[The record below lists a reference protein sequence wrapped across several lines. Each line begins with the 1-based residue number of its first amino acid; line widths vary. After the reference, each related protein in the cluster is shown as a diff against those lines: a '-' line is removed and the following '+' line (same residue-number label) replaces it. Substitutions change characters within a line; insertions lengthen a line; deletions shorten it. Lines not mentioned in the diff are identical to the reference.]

1 MNRKIGAL
9 FLACLLACAN
19 SSAARIPMRRG
30 IWSHPQ
36 ERRAPQAMAET
47 LRRDL
52 SRDRIT
58 PERILP
64 RDRFV
69 DRYTRLSRSRAEAR
83 IGLSAGTHLTSRVR
97 RGHPM
102 SAQTVQERY
111 GLPKLPQVRE
121 RILLKRGT
129 SVKFNKALGG
139 KPGVGELTVVK
150 PASRTVLK
158 NVRRIR

>member
-1 MNRKIGAL
+1 MNRKIAAL
-9 FLACLLACAN
+9 FLACILACAN

-36 ERRAPQAMAET
+36 ERRAPQVMAET

-69 DRYTRLSRSRAEAR
+69 NRYTRLSRSRAEAR
-83 IGLSAGTHLTSRVR
+83 IGLSVSR
-97 RGHPM
+97 
-102 SAQTVQERY
+102 
-111 GLPKLPQVRE
+111 LRE
-121 RILLKRGT
+121 FGQRDEWKGC
-129 SVKFNKALGG
+129 S
-139 KPGVGELTVVK
+139 
-150 PASRTVLK
+150 PASH
-158 NVRRIR
+158 

>member
-1 MNRKIGAL
+1 
-9 FLACLLACAN
+9 
-19 SSAARIPMRRG
+19 
-30 IWSHPQ
+30 
-36 ERRAPQAMAET
+36 
-47 LRRDL
+47 
-52 SRDRIT
+52 
-58 PERILP
+58 
-64 RDRFV
+64 
-69 DRYTRLSRSRAEAR
+69 
-83 IGLSAGTHLTSRVR
+83 
-97 RGHPM
+97 M

-139 KPGVGELTVVK
+139 KPGVGELTIVK